1 MIDRLYLAYT
11 RADAEW
17 LVSDPE
23 LLKAGKIIYSGIE
36 PHLVLRSAGISA
48 DDAVDLYRQLDF
60 VVITNEVEYL
70 RSKFEQTLRKVS
82 SDSGVSLIYR
92 DIDVLFCSLHLLYY
106 FFFEA
111 VTSYHLAIAILRKYK
126 PNEIWVN
133 QSPFTPVTQWG
144 LAPPPQI
151 NYENQ
156 VWGAIRNERV
166 TIKPLEIPN
175 VESSNYQ
182 QEQFNF
188 VYRSQYQPWQPQN
201 NQINTVNP
209 GISSLQSDILLALQ
223 SNFIKNYAPIG
234 QGLANSLNVKTLD
247 LIQETLWFG
256 WHGNSHSIS
265 VPVKYVGNISTE
277 QINQILNDRRFAV
290 AFSDYP
296 LDIWRIIQSRVDFLL
311 CFDIPIVC
319 SWIERAYWIL
329 DAIDP
334 KFIVM
339 AEEVSLPARSLGA
352 VAELHGIKK
361 LVVEHGAPI
370 SFDTRIS
377 GKGRS
382 DLLYWQRNYGETKA
396 DYVAVWGA
404 YARRYYLE
412 GLNWS
417 LERVIPTGWSWIERE
432 IGEHLSTRKIKSDNH
447 AELRLL
453 FLSTSTY
460 KSYHY
465 LYETLFEAVK
475 YFSAEIVI
483 RPHGAENINYL
494 HDLADLNGISIKID
508 NSANILDQIA
518 ESEIVLGGAT
528 SVLSY
533 AIALGKPSIFVDL
546 LGMRDFMPYA
556 LEGAAIGVYD
566 PEELIPAI
574 EKLLNDPEERYRQQ
588 EKQKLFT
595 QQYLGSLDGK
605 ATERIINFV
614 KMKLNMQNQ
623 LSLGHLQS
631 IAKTDK
637 LRVDIGCGNHKP
649 ENFIGVDI
657 APGIGV
663 DIVADI
669 SKEFPFPDSSIYE
682 LRAHDII
689 EHLPDR
695 INTMNEIWRVC
706 KPGAKVDI
714 RVPST
719 DGRGAFQDPTH
730 VSFWNINSF
739 FYYCSEFP
747 AYLELCK
754 RYGFKGE
761 FKVVKLEHEETPG
774 GVIHVIAE
782 LSVVK
787 PVSSLSKQQITGN
800 IKVDHQYQKLIEEND
815 YLKFLFSSQPYFQE
829 IGEADNYYQY
839 LQNSL
844 DYLHTSIFSNSDS
857 DLWNQV
863 VNNFIQSANFIPAY
877 FNEKNLK
884 NIYVKRA
891 EILELFLKN
900 NGCEVDYEFP
910 ARPTNRKKIRLGILA
925 THFTPGSETF
935 AYLPVYEYL
944 SRDFEVVLYSLKQT
958 GHSLEQYCRSCA
970 NSFKLLPQNLSEQVN
985 TIRADDLDILFIA
998 TNVTA
1003 VTNQIC
1009 LLATHRLARIQVTS
1023 GGSVVTT
1030 GMRHMDY
1037 YISSTLT
1044 DPSPTAQEH
1053 YREKLV
1059 KLEGTAH
1066 CFSYGCDEEKATV
1079 KVDRESL
1086 GISEEAV
1093 IFISGANFFKI
1104 IPELIHTWAKIIAEV
1119 PNSVLVLLPFGPN
1132 WSNAYPKKAFENN
1145 LHKVFSQ
1152 YGISAERLIILD
1164 PQPVPNREDIK
1175 EYFKIANIYLDS
1187 YPFSGTT
1194 SLVEPLQV
1202 NLPVISRQGNT
1213 FRSAMGAAMVRSL
1226 DIPNLVADSEES
1238 YIQLAVELGTNPEL
1252 RKQKSDQIK
1261 QKMQQNPSFLDS
1273 RSYSA
1278 QMGAL
1283 FQQLFQKYQADTLA
1297 NQLKLRDINLV
1308 MFPNWHQSEES
1319 LYEDFA
1325 NVLKTISTK
1334 PDKSRMTLLIDTDG
1348 IDGEDANWLFSSVAM
1363 NLLMEEAVDI
1373 ADELEVSLLDDLTE
1387 NEWQLLLSLL
1397 QGRIVLDNENKNAIA
1412 KVNAES
1418 LTVYS

>member
-1 MIDRLYLAYT
+1 MNKNKFVVYTVLTGYKENLRNPFPHNSLGYERICFTDNPELKSKDWSIILIDHHHLKEERESRRPKLLPHRFLPDFEYSLYIDNTVNFKVDPLTILNHYINSDFSLICFKHPWRDCIYDEGEIIIQSGLDDEYRVREQLDFYHSQGFPSHNGLIAGTVLFRKHLDFKLIDLTEEWFEHVLRYSKRDQISFPFLAWYKKFNYSLFNGSLISNSMIDWLAPKGILSRIPQGFKDEIYSWLNPEVKTSHMSPRKHYLEIGAAKNLPYRKYVWELERLANKYKTDKGNLYYNCHGYAPIYQKYLSKYKELNINLLEIGLLRHDVQKRKPGGPYNDVPSLKMWREYFPKAFILGFDI
-11 RADAEW
+11 ADFSECTP
-17 LVSDPE
+17 LENVKIIRGDM
-23 LLKAGKIIYSGIE
+23 GKISDLDTLVQESPGKFDVIIDDASHASHHQQIALGYLFNYLQEGGLYIIEDLHYQPADLEYSGIKKTIDILKSLE
-36 PHLVLRSAGISA
+36 KGI
-48 DDAVDLYRQLDF
+48 LDETEF
-60 VVITNEVEYL
+60 LNI
-70 RSKFEQTLRKVS
+70 QTLKS
-82 SDSGVSLIYR
+82 IQDNIDFIHFYDSQDRQFGQIYR
-92 DIDVLFCSLHLLYY
+92 D
-106 FFFEA
+106 A
-111 VTSYHLAIAILRKYK
+111 LAI
-126 PNEIWVN
+126 
-133 QSPFTPVTQWG
+133 
-144 LAPPPQI
+144 
-151 NYENQ
+151 
-156 VWGAIRNERV
+156 
-166 TIKPLEIPN
+166 IKKKST
-175 VESSNYQ
+175 SSNKNKDQ
-182 QEQFNF
+182 NQFATNTIVKRLNIQNLRIDLGCGINKNDNF
-188 VYRSQYQPWQPQN
+188 V
-201 NQINTVNP
+201 
-209 GISSLQSDILLALQ
+209 
-223 SNFIKNYAPIG
+223 
-234 QGLANSLNVKTLD
+234 
-247 LIQETLWFG
+247 
-256 WHGNSHSIS
+256 
-265 VPVKYVGNISTE
+265 
-277 QINQILNDRRFAV
+277 
-290 AFSDYP
+290 
-296 LDIWRIIQSRVDFLL
+296 
-311 CFDIPIVC
+311 
-319 SWIERAYWIL
+319 
-329 DAIDP
+329 
-334 KFIVM
+334 
-339 AEEVSLPARSLGA
+339 
-352 VAELHGIKK
+352 
-361 LVVEHGAPI
+361 
-370 SFDTRIS
+370 
-377 GKGRS
+377 
-382 DLLYWQRNYGETKA
+382 
-396 DYVAVWGA
+396 
-404 YARRYYLE
+404 
-412 GLNWS
+412 
-417 LERVIPTGWSWIERE
+417 
-432 IGEHLSTRKIKSDNH
+432 
-447 AELRLL
+447 
-453 FLSTSTY
+453 
-460 KSYHY
+460 
-465 LYETLFEAVK
+465 
-475 YFSAEIVI
+475 
-483 RPHGAENINYL
+483 
-494 HDLADLNGISIKID
+494 
-508 NSANILDQIA
+508 
-518 ESEIVLGGAT
+518 
-528 SVLSY
+528 
-533 AIALGKPSIFVDL
+533 
-546 LGMRDFMPYA
+546 
-556 LEGAAIGVYD
+556 
-566 PEELIPAI
+566 
-574 EKLLNDPEERYRQQ
+574 
-588 EKQKLFT
+588 
-595 QQYLGSLDGK
+595 
-605 ATERIINFV
+605 
-614 KMKLNMQNQ
+614 
-623 LSLGHLQS
+623 
-631 IAKTDK
+631 
-637 LRVDIGCGNHKP
+637 
-649 ENFIGVDI
+649 GVDI
-657 APGIGV
+657 CPGPGV
-663 DIVADI
+663 DIVADL
-669 SKEFPFPDSSIYE
+669 SKKFPFEDNSVDEI
-682 LRAHDII
+682 RAHDII

-695 INTMNEIWRVC
+695 IHTMNEIWRVC

-761 FKVVKLEHEETPG
+761 FKVVKLEHEETSG

-787 PVSSLSKQQITGN
+787 PVSNLSKQQITGN

-910 ARPTNRKKIRLGILA
+910 DRPTNRKKIRLGILA
-925 THFTPGSETF
+925 AHFTPGSETF

-944 SRDFEVVLYSLKQT
+944 SRNFEVILYSLKET
-958 GHSLEQYCRSCA
+958 RHPLEEYCRSCA

-1030 GMRHMDY
+1030 GMRHVDY
-1037 YISSTLT
+1037 YISGTLT

-1066 CFSYGCDEEKATV
+1066 CFSYGCEEEKATV

-1086 GISEEAV
+1086 GIAEEAV

-1132 WSNAYPKKAFENN
+1132 WSNVYPKKAFENN
-1145 LHKVFSQ
+1145 LNKVFSQ
-1152 YGISAERLIILD
+1152 YGISAERLLVLD

-1175 EYFKIANIYLDS
+1175 EYFKIADIYLDS

-1308 MFPNWHQSEES
+1308 MFPDWHQSEES

-1373 ADELEVSLLDDLTE
+1373 ADELEISLLDDLTE

-1412 KVNAES
+1412 KAKAES
-1418 LTVYS
+1418 LAVYS